1 MKSRS
6 FTLSELPAAG
16 FVSVKNL
23 TDDTKKVHSYPN
35 NAKLETIT
43 VRVAGGFVFVV
54 LLMTVV
60 SLLLVVAGYAGSA
73 FAP

>member
-6 FTLSELPAAG
+6 FTLSQLPATA
-16 FVSVKNL
+16 FACVENA
-23 TDDTKKVHSYPN
+23 TDDLRKEHTYPN

-43 VRVAGGFVFVV
+43 VRVAGGFVLVV
-54 LLMTVV
+54 FLMTLV
-60 SLLLVVAGYAGSA
+60 SLALVVAGYAGSA